1 MIKLTIGVALISTA
15 ISPVVAQDVLSGTWK
30 GDISASQLS
39 TKPSSTLIDKGLY
52 TCATCKPVV
61 KVVADGGWHAVAGQP
76 YYDEM
81 SVTVVDPAVVKY
93 ATKKGG
99 KIVSEATETV
109 SADGKSI
116 ATAFSETVGT
126 TGVPIT
132 GTSVSERV
140 TPAPAGAHAT
150 SGSWRQTKDAQVSD
164 SGLTFTFAQVGK
176 VVTYSTPIGI
186 SFAATIGGPA
196 VPVTGDPGWTT
207 GSLTQPS
214 ARTLHETDM
223 FEGKVTGKFL
233 MTVSPDGKTMTI
245 DVNDIKR
252 GKTSTLVA
260 YKQ

>member
-1 MIKLTIGVALISTA
+1 MIRIALGIALASTMIVPA
-15 ISPVVAQDVLSGTWK
+15 AAQDVLSGTWK
-30 GDISASQLS
+30 GDIGASQLS

-81 SVTVVDPAVVKY
+81 SVTVVDPAIVKY
-93 ATKKGG
+93 ATKKDG

-116 ATAFSETVGT
+116 SAAFSETVGT

-140 TPAPAGAHAT
+140 APAPAGAHAV

-164 SGLTFTFAQVGK
+164 SGLVFTLAQVGK

-186 SFAATIGGPA
+186 SYAATIGGPA
-196 VPVTGDPGWTT
+196 VPVSGDPGWTT
-207 GSLTQPS
+207 VSLTQPS
-214 ARTLHETDM
+214 ARTLHETDL

-245 DVNDIKR
+245 DVNDIKH